1 MMNEA
6 EQKAGALEL
15 SKCLIN
21 YCDVCGLPAA
31 AGYPVFSGGSV
42 FHACAG

>member
-6 EQKAGALEL
+6 EQKAGDLEL
-15 SKCLIN
+15 SKYLVNCS
-21 YCDVCGLPAA
+21 DVCGLPAA